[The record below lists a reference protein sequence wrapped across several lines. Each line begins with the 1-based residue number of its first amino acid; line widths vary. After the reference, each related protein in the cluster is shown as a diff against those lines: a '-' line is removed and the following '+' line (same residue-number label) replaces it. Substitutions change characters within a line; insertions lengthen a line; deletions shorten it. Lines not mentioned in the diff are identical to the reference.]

1 MDKKLTKDQQF
12 FNDKT
17 LEFAKDIYDKCE
29 EQLTPIY
36 SLQKKNRDDLL
47 TEIAKILLNYHIAD
61 NILKL
66 SAVEKKK
73 LYLELSSTITE
84 KMKTELKVETN
95 ATKDILLDA
104 GKLKYSTN
112 SYIYSLGT
120 NIDYKL
126 TQVDHKTLNKIVD
139 GKIDG
144 EIWSNRIWSNKNQLA
159 NDLKTQVKK
168 FLKGEINVNDIEKVI
183 KTKYNSNASDTKR
196 LVNTEIC
203 RVQEQSNDTW
213 QHDHNIEYV
222 MYCATLDSHTCSE
235 CAELDSKVY
244 KLDEKP
250 VEIPRHPNDRCTYI
264 SLPSENF
271 KPSKRMDNETK
282 QNIDWT
288 TYQEWC
294 DKQKS

>member
-47 TEIAKILLNYHIAD
+47 TEISKILLSYNIAD

-73 LYLELSSTITE
+73 LYLDISNSITD
-84 KMKTELKVETN
+84 KIKTELKVETN
-95 ATKDILLDA
+95 TTKNILLDA
-104 GKLKYSTN
+104 TKLKYSTN
-112 SYIYSLGT
+112 NYIFSLGS
-120 NIDYKL
+120 DSKL
-126 TQVDHKTLNKIVD
+126 TQAPEKTLDKIINE
-139 GKIDG
+139 KIDG
-144 EIWSNRIWSNKNQLA
+144 EIWSDRIWSKKNQLA
-159 NDLKTQVKK
+159 NDLKTQIKK

-183 KTKYNSNASDTKR
+183 KTKYNSSASDTKR

-203 RVQEQSNDTW
+203 RVQEQSNDVW

-235 CAELDSKVY
+235 CAELDGKVY

-264 SLPSENF
+264 SLPNADF

-288 TYQEWC
+288 TYTEWC